1 MAACEDK
8 YIGHYEK
15 VAAVSRGLLIVVRL
29 SLGCFAGTLWTNFER
44 LRRLLADPGNSL
56 NSRGSN
62 C

>member
-15 VAAVSRGLLIVVRL
+15 VAAVSRGLLIVVSL

-44 LRRLLADPGNSL
+44 LRRLLALTPEIH
-56 NSRGSN
+56 
-62 C
+62 